1 MNFKTLII
9 KYEDLRDNT
18 FEEFRKII
26 NFIEDLKGTNNEIN
40 EEKLENSINSTSF
53 SKLKNKEKMN
63 GFGESTV
70 SKDGKPINFFN
81 LGFKNQWEN
90 LLPKEMSDKIKN
102 EFINELKDLEYE

>member
-1 MNFKTLII
+1 
-9 KYEDLRDNT
+9 
-18 FEEFRKII
+18 
-26 NFIEDLKGTNNEIN
+26 
-40 EEKLENSINSTSF
+40 
-53 SKLKNKEKMN
+53 MN

-90 LLPKEMSDKIKN
+90 LLPKEMSDKIKD

>member
-18 FEEFRKII
+18 FEEFKKII

-53 SKLKNKEKMN
+53 SKLKNKDHIDPCLNIFLLHLVCEK
-63 GFGESTV
+63 
-70 SKDGKPINFFN
+70 KQ
-81 LGFKNQWEN
+81 LA
-90 LLPKEMSDKIKN
+90 
-102 EFINELKDLEYE
+102 